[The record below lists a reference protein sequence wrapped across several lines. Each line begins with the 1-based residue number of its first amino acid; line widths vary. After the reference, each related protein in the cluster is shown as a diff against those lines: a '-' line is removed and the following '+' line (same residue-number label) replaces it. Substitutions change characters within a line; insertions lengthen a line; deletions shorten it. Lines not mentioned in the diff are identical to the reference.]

1 MDKAVIE
8 TNAYALTNAEERLA
22 INLAFASRMLSN
34 GGHDDLNQGQVSA
47 RMPQSRRFLIKSATR
62 GFNEAVPADMIPAD
76 VDPSGEVS
84 PLAPPELPLHQAIYA
99 ARPDINAIVH
109 SHAPYTL
116 VFGATDWNLQPISHD
131 GAYFTDRVRR
141 FTETSNTVLEIE
153 TGRSIA
159 NTLQDAPAIFLQN
172 HGSVVVGKSVR
183 EAAVLAQVL
192 ERACRIQLLAES
204 AGARYHV
211 SHATD
216 VKAKQDYVYSTL
228 SLKSYWEYCVRQV
241 KQSSRETEL
250 W

>member
-1 MDKAVIE
+1 MNKTSIE
-8 TNAYALTNAEERLA
+8 MNACALTNAEERLA

-34 GGHDDLNQGQVSA
+34 GGHDDMNQGQVSA
-47 RMPQSRRFLIKSATR
+47 RTPQSGRFLIKSATR
-62 GFNEAVPADMIPAD
+62 GFNEAIPGDMIPAAVNPED
-76 VDPSGEVS
+76 EVS

-131 GAYFTDRVRR
+131 GAYFADRVPR

-153 TGRSIA
+153 IGRSIA
-159 NTLQDAPAIFLQN
+159 NALQDAPAIFLQN
-172 HGSVVVGKSVR
+172 HGSVVVGKSIR

-192 ERACRIQLLAES
+192 ERACRLQLLAES
-204 AGARYHV
+204 TGVRYHV
-211 SHATD
+211 SQATD
-216 VKAKQDYVYSTL
+216 VKAKQDYVYSAL

-241 KQSSRETEL
+241 KQSFRETEL